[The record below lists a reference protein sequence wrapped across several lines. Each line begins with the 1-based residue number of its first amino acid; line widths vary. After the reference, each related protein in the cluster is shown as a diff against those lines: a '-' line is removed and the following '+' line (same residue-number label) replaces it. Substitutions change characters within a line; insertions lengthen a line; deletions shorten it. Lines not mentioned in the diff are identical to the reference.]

1 GAGLELRL
9 ERLVRVV
16 EALLDLDTGRLR
28 ERGVRL
34 RVHVLGPV
42 VVEERPLGLGRRE
55 RLARPEPTEP
65 RSCQRRRSGA
75 GHEAST
81 AYRLFPDGDLVPHPC
96 PPSSRSR
103 ASSAAHDHTT
113 RSPSASASMP
123 CSLPDR
129 CSLAS

>member
-34 RVHVLGPV
+34 RVHVLSPV
-42 VVEERPLGLGRRE
+42 VVEERPFGPSRLGRRE
-55 RLARPEPTEP
+55 CLVRSEASEP
-65 RSCQRRRSGA
+65 RRGRSA
-75 GHEAST
+75 ASHEAST
-81 AYRLFPDGDLVPHPC
+81 ADRLFPDGDLVTHPF

-103 ASSAAHDHTT
+103 ASSAAHDTTT
-113 RSPSASASMP
+113 RSPSARASMAS
-123 CSLPDR
+123 SLPHR
-129 CSLAS
+129 